1 MIEMY
6 YGVIVLFAV
15 AGILMLGV
23 LASLIY
29 ATSSSVRLSTH
40 RARQKG
46 FSELLNYAAL
56 VDDGIILGK
65 DGSLSA
71 SYYYHCSDAD
81 SSSQAEK
88 DKFANYINSAVL
100 SLGNGW
106 IFHMYAVREEAKKY
120 EDPERSFF
128 GDRITRAI
136 DEERRRYFTKKG
148 LMFESYFVLT
158 VTFLPP
164 ALTTQKFIEL
174 MYVDTAKGKVSR
186 ADEILNKFKQDLQVL
201 ESRLELAIP
210 ELTRLHA
217 YESADDTG
225 KAEYYDDQL
234 AYINFCISGTLSPVR
249 LPENPIFLDSVLG
262 GREFWKGII
271 PKLGDK
277 FIQCVAIDGFPLES
291 YAGILNSLAN
301 LSCSCRWSTRFIF
314 LDQHV
319 ALAEIKKHRRVWKQ
333 KERGLIAQLF
343 NLPTTNINQD
353 AVAMTADADEF
364 AAEINSN
371 LAGAGYYT
379 SVVVLMHKDR
389 QVLKNE
395 ALEVAKNIN
404 RLGFNARIETIN
416 NVEAY
421 LGSLPTNGV
430 ANLRRPLIN
439 TLNFSHFIPSSS
451 PWAGENFAPCPFYPK
466 DSPVLMHCV
475 TSGGTP
481 FRLNLHYG
489 DLGHTFILG
498 PTGSGKSTLLATL
511 AAQFRRYPDITIYC
525 FDKGMSMYA
534 LCEAVGGSHY
544 EIAADDSELR
554 FCPLQYLATPAER
567 SWAAEW
573 VSSIFE
579 LNNLQ
584 LTPEQHTEI
593 SSAVNVM
600 HENGER
606 TLTAL
611 YNALQDLTLREALN
625 DYIGNSTG
633 GNILD
638 ADEDSLA
645 LSSFTVFEME
655 ELMNLNDRFKIP
667 VLLYLFRRI
676 QNALSG
682 QPAIIMLDEAWLM
695 LANPVFREKIREWL
709 KVLRKANC
717 AVIMATQSI
726 QDAQESGI
734 LGVINESCP
743 TKIFL
748 PNTTAKDN
756 EQVREMYHSL
766 GLSDTQIG
774 IIANAV
780 PKREYYFVN
789 PHGKR
794 LFSLALEKLA
804 LSFVAVSDKK
814 TIRQIKEL
822 KAKYNDLWPEK
833 YLLTKGI
840 NLESYLNV

>member
-1 MIEMY
+1 
-6 YGVIVLFAV
+6 
-15 AGILMLGV
+15 
-23 LASLIY
+23 
-29 ATSSSVRLSTH
+29 
-40 RARQKG
+40 
-46 FSELLNYAAL
+46 
-56 VDDGIILGK
+56 
-65 DGSLSA
+65 
-71 SYYYHCSDAD
+71 
-81 SSSQAEK
+81 
-88 DKFANYINSAVL
+88 
-100 SLGNGW
+100 
-106 IFHMYAVREEAKKY
+106 
-120 EDPERSFF
+120 
-128 GDRITRAI
+128 
-136 DEERRRYFTKKG
+136 
-148 LMFESYFVLT
+148 
-158 VTFLPP
+158 
-164 ALTTQKFIEL
+164 
-174 MYVDTAKGKVSR
+174 
-186 ADEILNKFKQDLQVL
+186 
-201 ESRLELAIP
+201 
-210 ELTRLHA
+210 
-217 YESADDTG
+217 
-225 KAEYYDDQL
+225 
-234 AYINFCISGTLSPVR
+234 
-249 LPENPIFLDSVLG
+249 
-262 GREFWKGII
+262 
-271 PKLGDK
+271 
-277 FIQCVAIDGFPLES
+277 
-291 YAGILNSLAN
+291 
-301 LSCSCRWSTRFIF
+301 
-314 LDQHV
+314 
-319 ALAEIKKHRRVWKQ
+319 
-333 KERGLIAQLF
+333 
-343 NLPTTNINQD
+343 
-353 AVAMTADADEF
+353 
-364 AAEINSN
+364 
-371 LAGAGYYT
+371 
-379 SVVVLMHKDR
+379 
-389 QVLKNE
+389 
-395 ALEVAKNIN
+395 
-404 RLGFNARIETIN
+404 
-416 NVEAY
+416 
-421 LGSLPTNGV
+421 
-430 ANLRRPLIN
+430 
-439 TLNFSHFIPSSS
+439 
-451 PWAGENFAPCPFYPK
+451 
-466 DSPVLMHCV
+466 MHCV

-498 PTGSGKSTLLATL
+498 PTGSGKRTLLATL
-511 AAQFRRYPDITIYC
+511 AAQFRRYPEITIYC

-534 LCEAVGGSHY
+534 LCEAIGGCHY

-554 FCPLQYLATPAER
+554 FCPLQYLDTPAER

-593 SSAVNVM
+593 SSAVAVM
-600 HENGER
+600 HENGES

-726 QDAQESGI
+726 QDAQDSGI

-840 NLESYLNV
+840 NLENYLNV

>member
-1 MIEMY
+1 
-6 YGVIVLFAV
+6 
-15 AGILMLGV
+15 
-23 LASLIY
+23 
-29 ATSSSVRLSTH
+29 
-40 RARQKG
+40 
-46 FSELLNYAAL
+46 
-56 VDDGIILGK
+56 
-65 DGSLSA
+65 
-71 SYYYHCSDAD
+71 
-81 SSSQAEK
+81 
-88 DKFANYINSAVL
+88 
-100 SLGNGW
+100 
-106 IFHMYAVREEAKKY
+106 
-120 EDPERSFF
+120 
-128 GDRITRAI
+128 
-136 DEERRRYFTKKG
+136 
-148 LMFESYFVLT
+148 
-158 VTFLPP
+158 
-164 ALTTQKFIEL
+164 
-174 MYVDTAKGKVSR
+174 
-186 ADEILNKFKQDLQVL
+186 
-201 ESRLELAIP
+201 
-210 ELTRLHA
+210 
-217 YESADDTG
+217 
-225 KAEYYDDQL
+225 
-234 AYINFCISGTLSPVR
+234 
-249 LPENPIFLDSVLG
+249 
-262 GREFWKGII
+262 
-271 PKLGDK
+271 
-277 FIQCVAIDGFPLES
+277 
-291 YAGILNSLAN
+291 
-301 LSCSCRWSTRFIF
+301 
-314 LDQHV
+314 
-319 ALAEIKKHRRVWKQ
+319 
-333 KERGLIAQLF
+333 
-343 NLPTTNINQD
+343 
-353 AVAMTADADEF
+353 MTADADEF